1 MRHMSFQLFQK
12 VLLANCVFM
21 PIMASADWVALDPQN
36 ILTIDSSKGRIL
48 VELRPDMAPQAV
60 ERVVQL
66 SREGVY
72 DGLQFHRVI
81 AGFVAQTGNPN
92 NKDGGASHYPD
103 LPAEFVFRLPWKA
116 VTSAGTGTDFTRGFL
131 GSVPIEGTPLK
142 SDQTAQEQAV
152 RAWGA
157 YCPGVVGMGR
167 QEAKN
172 SANSELFFMLAPA
185 RRLDRDYTVIGRV
198 LGTNAVLQQL
208 AVGEP
213 PSQPDTMVKVR
224 LLAELPPDQR
234 PRVFGPT
241 RTALQQ
247 SIQQARTAKGA
258 DFSICDVNVPS
269 RIEVQTASTE
279 PPPKTR

>member
-1 MRHMSFQLFQK
+1 
-12 VLLANCVFM
+12 
-21 PIMASADWVALDPQN
+21 
-36 ILTIDSSKGRIL
+36 
-48 VELRPDMAPQAV
+48 
-60 ERVVQL
+60 
-66 SREGVY
+66 
-72 DGLQFHRVI
+72 
-81 AGFVAQTGNPN
+81 
-92 NKDGGASHYPD
+92 
-103 LPAEFVFRLPWKA
+103 
-116 VTSAGTGTDFTRGFL
+116 
-131 GSVPIEGTPLK
+131 
-142 SDQTAQEQAV
+142 
-152 RAWGA
+152 
-157 YCPGVVGMGR
+157 
-167 QEAKN
+167 
-172 SANSELFFMLAPA
+172 MLAPA

-269 RIEVQTASTE
+269 RIEVQTTSTE